1 MMANSEYSAARL
13 NMVEGQIRPNKVT
26 DQRVVDAF
34 LAVPRDQFV
43 PAGLRGVAYVDKS
56 IPIGKGRF
64 LLEPMVLA
72 RILNDARIQSTDI
85 VLDIGAGTGY
95 SAAVLGQ
102 LASTVV
108 VVESDAELA
117 AQANQAMQTHGVDNA
132 AVMQGP
138 LEAGWAKQGPYNVIV
153 LEGAVAAIP
162 ASLLDQLAEGGRL
175 VGVVFAES
183 GQATARLYQKLS
195 GQVSS
200 RVLFDASAAL
210 LPGFEAKPNFAF

>member
-1 MMANSEYSAARL
+1 MMATTEYSAARL

-43 PAGLRGVAYVDKS
+43 PDSLRGVAYVDKS
-56 IPIGKGRF
+56 IPVSKGRY

-72 RILNDARIQSTDI
+72 RLLNDARIEATDM
-85 VLDIGAGTGY
+85 VLDVGTGTGY
-95 SAAVLGQ
+95 SAAVLGRLAATVVALESDSE
-102 LASTVV
+102 LASF
-108 VVESDAELA
+108 
-117 AQANQAMQTHGVDNA
+117 ANQAMQTQGVDNA
-132 AVMQGP
+132 AVMHGP
-138 LEAGWAKQGPYNVIV
+138 LNAGWAKQAPYNVII
-153 LEGAVAAIP
+153 LEGAVAAVP

-175 VGVVFAES
+175 LGVVLPES
-183 GQATARLYQKLS
+183 GQGVARLYQKTG

-210 LPGFEAKPNFAF
+210 LPGFEAKADFQF